1 LRFTSSNLHFDW
13 SCARNFFFG
22 GNNTDLFRGK
32 ILPLTFSTFCSK
44 SACSKFARRMAARAA
59 ARARALALPQAL
71 LPNCAEPARDHAAA
85 PAWRYP
91 VLLGC
96 RGPWCYHTP
105 ATTRQDA

>member
-1 LRFTSSNLHFDW
+1 LIGHV
-13 SCARNFFFG
+13 CANFFFG

-44 SACSKFARRMAARAA
+44 FARRMA